1 MFKKYLFLSLL
12 FLIIPFSL
20 SLAEEEPEGYVA
32 RISLINGDVSLKR
45 GDDKDWIAASI
56 NMPLQTGDYIYS
68 PKVAKAEVQ
77 FDNGAHIRLSENTDL
92 GILNLSGDIIQLKIG
107 AGRATL
113 GIRELSKSGAFEV
126 DTANVAIT
134 PLASGRYRID
144 VDEDGN
150 TVLTIQKGKAEVT
163 TDGGSITISDGQRI
177 SIEGIDSQ
185 EYEIA
190 QADKRDAWDEWNDER
205 DGRLATV
212 KSKEYVPVYISGVE
226 DLDAHGRWAVV
237 PEYGYV
243 WTPTVVEVG
252 WAPYRAGRWVW
263 RDPWGWV
270 WVSYEPWGWAP
281 YHYGRWVF
289 VTSIGWCWMP
299 EERRAAVWRWRPGL
313 VRFAMGPSW
322 VAWVP
327 LGPREVYY
335 WRHTPSVSV
344 GVSVNVNITNS
355 VTIVHRDTF
364 LRGVKVSAPLPPN
377 PFKTGKIIAGPP
389 LIVPT
394 KASLA
399 PLPTKVVPRYAV
411 PSAKVIHRPAVVKTT
426 PPPAPKTFYEKK
438 KEIKASGGL
447 PVKELTHSPKT
458 GEVKKEAIKG
468 KQAMPAR
475 EIKSGKG
482 TFKPKETKPSP
493 IERERRNESKKEIA
507 PKDPDRKKVMPEK
520 RPEGK
525 KETRPEK
532 RPEKR
537 KEEKPPVLK
546 KEGVK
551 KQKAIKE
558 NKEDKSIKG
567 QREDKEMGPRKG
579 RKKDN

>member
-205 DGRLATV
+205 DGNYL
-212 KSKEYVPVYISGVE
+212 SC
-226 DLDAHGRWAVV
+226 L
-237 PEYGYV
+237 
-243 WTPTVVEVG
+243 
-252 WAPYRAGRWVW
+252 
-263 RDPWGWV
+263 
-270 WVSYEPWGWAP
+270 
-281 YHYGRWVF
+281 
-289 VTSIGWCWMP
+289 
-299 EERRAAVWRWRPGL
+299 
-313 VRFAMGPSW
+313 
-322 VAWVP
+322 
-327 LGPREVYY
+327 
-335 WRHTPSVSV
+335 
-344 GVSVNVNITNS
+344 
-355 VTIVHRDTF
+355 
-364 LRGVKVSAPLPPN
+364 
-377 PFKTGKIIAGPP
+377 
-389 LIVPT
+389 
-394 KASLA
+394 
-399 PLPTKVVPRYAV
+399 
-411 PSAKVIHRPAVVKTT
+411 
-426 PPPAPKTFYEKK
+426 
-438 KEIKASGGL
+438 
-447 PVKELTHSPKT
+447 
-458 GEVKKEAIKG
+458 KG
-468 KQAMPAR
+468 IR
-475 EIKSGKG
+475 
-482 TFKPKETKPSP
+482 
-493 IERERRNESKKEIA
+493 
-507 PKDPDRKKVMPEK
+507 
-520 RPEGK
+520 
-525 KETRPEK
+525 
-532 RPEKR
+532 
-537 KEEKPPVLK
+537 
-546 KEGVK
+546 
-551 KQKAIKE
+551 
-558 NKEDKSIKG
+558 
-567 QREDKEMGPRKG
+567 RKG
-579 RKKDN
+579 R